1 MNASEF
7 KQIMIPCGKKLY
19 NFARFILG
27 SDTDAED
34 AVQETYLK
42 LWKMKDELNEVKN
55 PEAFAMRIIRNWCL
69 DKLRAKKPVLR
80 ENLPDINDQNF
91 PSNPYRMTEV
101 SDTLEKFRFLLDRL
115 PEQQK
120 MILQL
125 RDVQNYE
132 YDEIAEITGMSI
144 NNIRVNLS
152 RARSA
157 LRDSLNKLNRYGTER
172 YK

>member
-1 MNASEF
+1 MNAAEF

-19 NFARFILG
+19 NFARFLLG
-27 SDTDAED
+27 DDAEAED

-42 LWKMKDELNEVKN
+42 LWKMKDELNDVKN

-69 DKLRAKKPVLR
+69 DKLRAKNHVLR
-80 ENLPDINDQNF
+80 ENLPAINDHNIS
-91 PSNPYRMTEV
+91 SNPYRMTEV
-101 SDTLEKFRFLLDRL
+101 ADALEKFRFLLDRL

-120 MILQL
+120 MILHL
-125 RDVQNYE
+125 RDIQNYE
-132 YDEIAEITGMSI
+132 FNEIAEITGMSI

-157 LRDSLNKLNRYGTER
+157 LRDSLTKLNRYGTER
-172 YK
+172 SK

>member
-27 SDTDAED
+27 DDADAED

-80 ENLPDINDQNF
+80 ENLPDINDQDF

-101 SDTLEKFRFLLDRL
+101 ADTLEKFRFLLDRL

-144 NNIRVNLS
+144 NNIRVSLS
-152 RARSA
+152 RARST
-157 LRDSLNKLNRYGTER
+157 LRDRLIKLNRYGTER
-172 YK
+172 SK